1 MTEFQSLDKWFG
13 QSKWLMALL
22 LLNNLKKYV
31 LLLSLVSIVIIIK
44 KNNYSTIKDYRV
56 KLLIYLVTKNLIIH
70 FKY

>member
-1 MTEFQSLDKWFG
+1 
-13 QSKWLMALL
+13 MALL

-56 KLLIYLVTKNLIIH
+56 KLLFYLVTKNLIIH
-70 FKY
+70 FSINLTEKITITNYNKH